1 MSAVGVPPAPP
12 RIVTKS
18 TSAMVASMNSKAK
31 ISDTS
36 TRGDEHTILAKMS
49 TRDKP
54 WAGTEKP
61 IKSARTRPTNA
72 APQQPLQKQ
81 SYTTHQ
87 NKTSSKPTE
96 KQKQQL
102 SIGQQPKFN
111 QLSQPLLPLDFATKD
126 NTT

>member
-12 RIVTKS
+12 RIINKS
-18 TSAMVASMNSKAK
+18 TSTMVASMNSKAK

-81 SYTTHQ
+81 PYNSHQ
-87 NKTSSKPTE
+87 SKTSSKPAE
-96 KQKQQL
+96 QQQQPQQL
-102 SIGQQPKFN
+102 TIG
-111 QLSQPLLPLDFATKD
+111 
-126 NTT
+126 